1 MKIHNAIKNYVLKL
15 DKKFGFTEVL
25 TPHFG
30 EKKLYEISG
39 HLAHYQD
46 TMFNPIKMENEFLIA
61 RPMTCPHHIMLY
73 NSTRHSY
80 RDFPIRYSEQSRLY
94 RYEKSGALSGL
105 ERVRSMDL
113 TEGHV
118 FVRPDQ
124 IKNEFKHLYK
134 MITTALKDFNQLDDV
149 QANLANKIN
158 KTVDS
163 YGGTYATASIKEI
176 TPQIFSWLRYRIQLG
191 QEMKQHLL
199 KLKIRIISWTVLNRD
214 TELKNLEREKDSY
227 SVS

>member
-124 IKNEFKHLYK
+124 IKDEFKHLYK
-134 MITTALKDFNQLDDV
+134 MITTALKDFN
-149 QANLANKIN
+149 I
-158 KTVDS
+158 
-163 YGGTYATASIKEI
+163 EI
-176 TPQIFSWLRYRIQLG
+176 DHISLSLRDP
-191 QEMKQHLL
+191 K
-199 KLKIRIISWTVLNRD
+199 D
-214 TELKNLEREKDSY
+214 TEKFFKDDSM
-227 SVS
+227 